1 MCVCIGNLNKENKG
15 VNEIHMNVL
24 LTKRKIIKGF
34 LFLRL
39 QADHSKVSDTLLIFV
54 CDKAVYSTVN
64 FGLMNLI

>member
-1 MCVCIGNLNKENKG
+1 
-15 VNEIHMNVL
+15 MNVL
-24 LTKRKIIKGF
+24 LTKRRIIKGF

-39 QADHSKVSDTLLIFV
+39 QADHSKVRDTLLIFV